1 MMRSD
6 RTSVVC
12 VITITILS
20 LSFLTS
26 FALEVRIPKIT
37 KSTKVRTGSF
47 VQNTTASSAESAP
60 KDSKSKQRKSQT
72 IEDNYNTTVPL
83 LQSNVTMATTI
94 EMSST
99 PSSAGNGQTSAS
111 ISTPPHDP
119 VLDVTKRDTA
129 AVVTELPQTT
139 SRFLKT
145 TVESMAFNVNEFNS
159 DLKCGRRPLHQKTRN
174 RIKRIVGGSSA
185 TEGEWPWQVIV
196 KEVKYLGTIADYKC
210 GGVLI
215 SERHVL
221 TAAHCKPR
229 AFLSTLVAI
238 LGQHRLHDKVCS
250 LDNQFLCVFQVA
262 CNLMQ
267 KCIACQ
273 RLLIDAFIIM
283 SNVQQDLQTIPV
295 TRMIVHKNFNEADFD
310 NDLAVLELKFPVDF
324 SDKIVP
330 ICLPD
335 LDENF
340 VGQNGFVTGW
350 GKLAHKGGLPK
361 VLQNVKLPIISREK
375 CQQMFM
381 KSGHVKN
388 IHEYFLC
395 AGYDEG
401 KLDACEGD
409 SGGPLSVQR
418 PNGQWVLA
426 GTVSHGIR
434 CAEPNLPGV
443 YMNISYYRPWIERMM
458 ALPRMLRSASPFMF

>member
-1 MMRSD
+1 MRPQHTLFSA
-6 RTSVVC
+6 TLIVALC
-12 VITITILS
+12 VPSYT
-20 LSFLTS
+20 
-26 FALEVRIPKIT
+26 LEVRVPRVT
-37 KSTKVRTGSF
+37 KPESKLEVIAK
-47 VQNTTASSAESAP
+47 NTTISRSESPPEGTEFESSTSEAT
-60 KDSKSKQRKSQT
+60 K
-72 IEDNYNTTVPL
+72 
-83 LQSNVTMATTI
+83 QSNITTLPPAQLNVATI
-94 EMSST
+94 M
-99 PSSAGNGQTSAS
+99 SAGSAS
-111 ISTPPHDP
+111 TQNNIQTETAATFPLTSKPAISL
-119 VLDVTKRDTA
+119 VLDVTKRDIGIS
-129 AVVTELPQTT
+129 VTELPQTT
-139 SRFLKT
+139 SSRLFKT
-145 TVESMAFNVNEFNS
+145 TVESVVFNVNDFNFG
-159 DLKCGRRPLHQKTRN
+159 LKCGRRPLHQKTRN

-215 SERHVL
+215 SERHAL

-238 LGQHRLHDKVCS
+238 LGQHRLHEK
-250 LDNQFLCVFQVA
+250 
-262 CNLMQ
+262 
-267 KCIACQ
+267 
-273 RLLIDAFIIM
+273 
-283 SNVQQDLQTIPV
+283 DLQTIPV

-324 SDKIVP
+324 SDKVVP

-361 VLQNVKLPIISREK
+361 ILQNVKLPIISREK

-381 KSGHVKN
+381 KSGHVKK

-458 ALPRMLRSASPFMF
+458 ALPRMLRSPQESDQRWFRPLWSVVDFYKKRKAAIAYISK